1 MKGMKV
7 TFVMLMGIILF
18 GFNNSEAKVI
28 GTQRTGIQ
36 ENMDIVERG
45 QNIIA
50 QSTPEK
56 IKEFNEQKDGD
67 YSFAQDSVVA
77 GIKEK
82 LPIVIDKFTMFNDI
96 SKDNNKLIYKYIIKG
111 LPKDVILLKQNQQS
125 VLKTIVTLY
134 CGNDPNVEALK
145 LIFPNGVSHNYYLEN
160 EKIMSFDLK
169 PSDCDSK

>member
-1 MKGMKV
+1 MKGMKATV
-7 TFVMLMGIILF
+7 VMFMAIILF
-18 GFNNSEAKVI
+18 GFDNSEAKVI
-28 GTQRTGIQ
+28 DTEQTDIQ

-45 QNIIA
+45 IKIMT

-56 IKEFNEQKDGD
+56 IKQFNNQKDSD

-82 LPIVIDKFTMFNDI
+82 LPIVVDKFTMFDDI
-96 SKDNNKLIYKYIIKG
+96 SRNNNKLIYKYIMKG
-111 LPKDVILLKQNQQS
+111 LPKEVILLKQNQQS
-125 VLKTIVTLY
+125 VLNKIVTLY
-134 CGNDPNVEALK
+134 CGNDPNVKALK
-145 LIFPNGVSHNYYLEN
+145 LLFPNGVSYNYYLAN

>member
-1 MKGMKV
+1 MKDMKV
-7 TFVMLMGIILF
+7 TFAMLMGIILF
-18 GFNNSEAKVI
+18 GFNSSDAKI
-28 GTQRTGIQ
+28 IDTQRTDIQ

-56 IKEFNEQKDGD
+56 IKQFNDQKDGD

-82 LPIVIDKFTMFNDI
+82 LPIVVDKFTMFDDI

-111 LPKDVILLKQNQQS
+111 IPKEMILLKQNQLS
-125 VLKTIVTLY
+125 VLNSLVTLY
-134 CGNDPNVEALK
+134 CGNDPNVKALK
-145 LIFPNGVSHNYYLEN
+145 LLFPNGVSHNYYFAN